1 MSDILSL
8 GLILASQSL
17 PLVAE
22 QKRKAL
28 PLPVLP
34 RLLTTTMC
42 STFKSGTF
50 LSSVSASITLSPQYQ
65 VHILVC
71 SSDNF
76 TTNQADTVVYQP
88 STPLVQTLHSMSS
101 SFLTISIASISRLTA
116 NVLEL
121 LIASPSSSHL
131 NEGMEAISQTLD
143 ALRELAK
150 QVAHDW
156 IACPL
161 ASFTDRYTI
170 YLSRQLP
177 PFTMCYFS
185 PRLKGNHK
193 VDMGDAQNTAI
204 LQYHARRSGPLGV
217 YLSSSRLIT
226 NNPILACTSN
236 TAHSIS
242 SFLYHFRIWR
252 CHHNYS
258 RV

>member
-1 MSDILSL
+1 
-8 GLILASQSL
+8 
-17 PLVAE
+17 
-22 QKRKAL
+22 
-28 PLPVLP
+28 
-34 RLLTTTMC
+34 MC

-50 LSSVSASITLSPQYQ
+50 LSSVSASVTLSSQYQ
-65 VHILVC
+65 VHFLVC

-101 SFLTISIASISRLTA
+101 SFLTISIASILRLTA

-121 LIASPSSSHL
+121 LIKPWTPCENWRNKWNTIGLHAPW
-131 NEGMEAISQTLD
+131 
-143 ALRELAK
+143 
-150 QVAHDW
+150 QVSR
-156 IACPL
+156 IEIL
-161 ASFTDRYTI
+161 VYTI

-185 PRLKGNHK
+185 PRLKGNHE

-258 RV
+258 RA